1 MIVAA
6 DRLLGSRRTAKLRG
20 NCIVTRNDRVGRPD
34 LSTAPCDVQKS
45 KSKSQRRSQR
55 RDPDRTREA
64 IFVAAQDEFALKGLS
79 GGRVD
84 EIARRAR
91 ANKRMI
97 YHYFGSKQGLYLAVL
112 ERVYE
117 GLRGSERTLDLAD
130 LEPDAAIKRLIEFN
144 FDYCRRHPEL
154 ISLINNENL
163 HRARHLRR
171 SKKVRELHSPFVKLI
186 DDILKRGVAKGVFRD
201 GLDPVNLY
209 VTIAAVGY
217 FYLSNNWTLSAI
229 FGRPLGTDA
238 ACRRRKQHN
247 VDMILSAIRA

>member
-1 MIVAA
+1 M
-6 DRLLGSRRTAKLRG
+6 RQSKAKS
-20 NCIVTRNDRVGRPD
+20 N
-34 LSTAPCDVQKS
+34 
-45 KSKSQRRSQR
+45 RRSHR
-55 RDPDRTREA
+55 RDPERTRQA
-64 IFVAAQDEFALKGLS
+64 ILAAAQDEFARKGLS

-97 YHYFGSKQGLYLAVL
+97 YHYFGSKDGLYLAVL

-117 GLRGSERTLDLAD
+117 SLRGSERTLDLAD
-130 LEPDAAIKRLIEFN
+130 LEPEAAIRRLVEFN

-163 HRARHLRR
+163 HRARHLRQ
-171 SKKVRELHSPFVKLI
+171 SKKVRALHSPFVQLI
-186 DDILKRGVAKGVFRD
+186 DDILRRGVAKRVFRRN
-201 GLDPVNLY
+201 LDPVNLY
-209 VTIAAVGY
+209 ITIAAVGY

-229 FGRPLGTDA
+229 FGRALGSDA
-238 ACRRRKQHN
+238 ACRRRKRHN

>member
-1 MIVAA
+1 MQKI
-6 DRLLGSRRTAKLRG
+6 
-20 NCIVTRNDRVGRPD
+20 
-34 LSTAPCDVQKS
+34 KS
-45 KSKSQRRSQR
+45 KSHRAGNR
-55 RDPDRTREA
+55 RDPVRTREA
-64 IFVAAQDEFALKGLS
+64 ILAAAQNEFALKGLS

-97 YHYFGSKQGLYLAVL
+97 YHYFGSKQGLYLATL

-117 GLRGSERTLDLAD
+117 GLRGSERTLELAD
-130 LEPDAAIKRLIEFN
+130 LEPAAAIARLIEFN
-144 FDYCRRHPEL
+144 FDYCRAHPEL

-163 HRARHLRR
+163 HRARHLRK
-171 SKKVRELHSPFVKLI
+171 SKKVRELHSPFVRLI
-186 DDILKRGVAKGVFRD
+186 ADILKRGEAQGVFRP

-209 VTIAAVGY
+209 VTIAAMSY

>member
-1 MIVAA
+1 
-6 DRLLGSRRTAKLRG
+6 
-20 NCIVTRNDRVGRPD
+20 
-34 LSTAPCDVQKS
+34 VQKIKS
-45 KSKSQRRSQR
+45 KSYRSGNR
-55 RDPDRTREA
+55 RDPVRTREA
-64 IFVAAQDEFALKGLS
+64 ILAAAQNEFALKGLS

-97 YHYFGSKQGLYLAVL
+97 YHYFGSKQGLYLATL

-117 GLRGSERTLDLAD
+117 GLRGSERTLELAD
-130 LEPDAAIKRLIEFN
+130 LEPEAAIERLIEFN
-144 FDYCRRHPEL
+144 FDYCREHPEL

-163 HRARHLRR
+163 HRARHLRK
-171 SKKVRELHSPFVKLI
+171 SKKVRELHSPFVRLI
-186 DDILKRGVAKGVFRD
+186 ADILKRGEAQGVFRP

-209 VTIAAVGY
+209 VTVAAMSY

-247 VDMILSAIRA
+247 VDMILHAIRA

>member
-1 MIVAA
+1 MQ
-6 DRLLGSRRTAKLRG
+6 
-20 NCIVTRNDRVGRPD
+20 RNN
-34 LSTAPCDVQKS
+34 TKS
-45 KSKSQRRSQR
+45 NRRSHR
-55 RDPDRTREA
+55 RDPDRTRQA
-64 IFVAAQDEFALKGLS
+64 ILAAAQDEFARKGLS

-97 YHYFGSKQGLYLAVL
+97 YHYFGNKDGLYLAVL

-117 GLRGSERTLDLAD
+117 SLRGSERALDLAD
-130 LEPDAAIKRLIEFN
+130 LEPEAAVKRLVEFN

-163 HRARHLRR
+163 HRAYHLRQ
-171 SKKVRELHSPFVKLI
+171 SKKVRALHSPFVQLI
-186 DDILKRGVAKGVFRD
+186 DDILKRGVAKGVFRS

-209 VTIAAVGY
+209 ITIAAVGY

-229 FGRPLGTDA
+229 FGRTLDSDA

-247 VDMILSAIRA
+247 VDVILSAIRA